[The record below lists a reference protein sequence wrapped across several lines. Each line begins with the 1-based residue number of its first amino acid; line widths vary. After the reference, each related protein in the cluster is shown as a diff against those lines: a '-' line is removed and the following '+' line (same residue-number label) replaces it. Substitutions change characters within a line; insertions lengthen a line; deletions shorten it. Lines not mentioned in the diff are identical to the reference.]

1 MYNYNYF
8 VAIFQNLDEVQA
20 KKQFLQLAHQH
31 HPDKGGGKQEMQY
44 LNKAYKAHLK
54 SSRVGESKEGQDAID
69 SDLIDKVNLLIKYND
84 LEIEIL
90 GSWLW
95 ITGNTKEHRQELKAY
110 GFFFSGKKEAWYYR
124 KEEDKKRRSNGD
136 YSLDEIRE
144 RHGSKFAKKTPRLA
158 KTK

>member
-8 VAIFQNLDEVQA
+8 LAKFQNLNEVQA
-20 KKQFLQLAHQH
+20 KKQFFELAHQH
-31 HPDKGGGKQEMQY
+31 HPDKGGGKKEMQH
-44 LNKAYKAHLK
+44 LNNAYKAYLK

-90 GSWLW
+90 GSWIW
-95 ITGNTKEHRQELKAY
+95 VTGNTKEHKDDLKQN
-110 GFFFSGKKEAWYYR
+110 GFFYASKKQAWYWR

-144 RHGSKFAKKTPRLA
+144 RHGSKFEKKTPKLA
-158 KTK
+158 KA